1 MQINHEKAVNKNP
14 SITGQH
20 PNTPL
25 RRATVNGKLEV
36 CQLFN
41 NFVKMSYL
49 SESCTRPSPGRSW
62 TGNGGL
68 GTIKTVDYDLGQN
81 VFQKLSKIFQKLKK
95 YCLT

>member
-1 MQINHEKAVNKNP
+1 MQTNHGKAVNKNP
-14 SITGQH
+14 STTGQR

-49 SESCTRPSPGRSW
+49 SESRTRPSPGRSW

-68 GTIKTVDYDLGQN
+68 GTIETVDYDLGPKI
-81 VFQKLSKIFQKLKK
+81 VQKLSKNCPKFSKN
-95 YCLT
+95 